1 MSTFKL
7 KIIIFSENFS
17 MTKIIIFLKISCD
30 HAKCVWAEDMGVVC
44 WAPNSSSGYTFH
56 KGLRLKG
63 KNLISDCQGISG
75 PVAICDMS
83 KFRSN
88 YEVNPLIWQKL
99 NFPMFLSDAK
109 EVIEAW
115 EESGKIRM
123 SPPAQMKIT
132 SYTVCR
138 ATSWE

>member
-1 MSTFKL
+1 MWDSRRVLRKSHLQQRQSGVSTFKL

-56 KGLRLKG
+56 KGLRLKE
-63 KNLISDCQGISG
+63 KNLISDCCGISG

-88 YEVNPLIWQKL
+88 YEVDPLSRQKL

-109 EVIEAW
+109 ELLIEAR
-115 EESGKIRM
+115 EESRKKSG
-123 SPPAQMKIT
+123 
-132 SYTVCR
+132 
-138 ATSWE
+138 